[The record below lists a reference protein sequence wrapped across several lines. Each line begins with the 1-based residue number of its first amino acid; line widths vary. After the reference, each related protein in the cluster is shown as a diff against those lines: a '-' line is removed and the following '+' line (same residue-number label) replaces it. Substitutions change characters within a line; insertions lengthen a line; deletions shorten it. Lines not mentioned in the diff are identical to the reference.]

1 MTHITQEQRYTIYSM
16 LAQDYK
22 QEDIA
27 AVIQKS
33 PSSVSREI
41 KRNSDKRNGE
51 YKADLAQKKY
61 EQRHKEKPKVIKLV
75 HQLHA
80 RERGGPFKGRI

>member
-22 QEDIA
+22 QDDIA

-33 PSSVSREI
+33 PSSVSRETQI
-41 KRNSDKRNGE
+41 REMES
-51 YKADLAQKKY
+51 
-61 EQRHKEKPKVIKLV
+61 IKL
-75 HQLHA
+75 
-80 RERGGPFKGRI
+80 I